1 MAGSHAAKRKS
12 SAPWILGTVL
22 SAIVIVGLIVGGFV
36 LAGRRSTAVPTT
48 ASTVPPATLVVMG
61 TAPSNETTVDSSATI
76 RVSLNQALAESSPLP
91 SISPTLPGSWEHLSP
106 SMLQFVQTSPLL
118 PGQTVT
124 VTVPG
129 GATGVVGTTG
139 AHLAS
144 SVISTF
150 HIAPLTSL
158 RVEQLL
164 AQLGYL
170 PLNFTP
176 STPSATAGA
185 STSDQ
190 PGVFSWRWTNLP
202 TSLTSLWVAG
212 QPNVL
217 LQGAVMHFQDAH
229 GLATDGQAGPQL
241 WSQLLSDAAADKH
254 NPDAYNYVL
263 VSMSTPQHLSVWSN
277 GAVVK
282 TAAVNTGITVSPTDI
297 GTWPVYLRYRTQ
309 TMRGTNPDG
318 TKYEDPGVPFVSY
331 FYKGEALH
339 GFIRP
344 SYGTPQSLG
353 CVEMT
358 FADAGDV
365 WPLTPLGTLVTVLP

>member
-1 MAGSHAAKRKS
+1 M
-12 SAPWILGTVL
+12 L

-36 LAGRRSTAVPTT
+36 LAGRRSSAVPTI
-48 ASTVPPATLVVMG
+48 ASTVPPATLVVVG

-91 SISPTLPGSWEHLSP
+91 SISPTLPGTWEHLSP
-106 SMLQFVQTSPLL
+106 SMLQFVQTTPLL

-144 SVISTF
+144 SVTSTF

-170 PLNFTP
+170 PLGFMP
-176 STPSATAGA
+176 STPSATSGA
-185 STSDQ
+185 STADQ

-217 LQGAVMHFQDAH
+217 LQGAIMRFQDAH

-241 WSQLLSDAAADKH
+241 WAQLLSDAAADKH

-282 TAAVNTGITVSPTDI
+282 TAAVNTGIPVSPTDI

>member
-297 GTWPVYLRYRTQ
+297 DTWPVYLRYRTQ

>member
-144 SVISTF
+144 SVVSTF

-185 STSDQ
+185 STAEQ

-217 LQGAVMHFQDAH
+217 LQGAVMRFQDAH

-263 VSMSTPQHLSVWSN
+263 VSLSTPQHLSVWSN

-339 GFIRP
+339 GFIRS

>member
-144 SVISTF
+144 SVVSTF

-176 STPSATAGA
+176 STPSATADA
-185 STSDQ
+185 STAEQ

-217 LQGAVMHFQDAH
+217 LQGAVMRFQDAH